1 MKTIFLILGLTLTLQ
16 THAFQFRANAQIYF
30 DRVYGEARV
39 YNGLNTPIL
48 CDGNAVGL
56 TSTGRQVFSY
66 MNNVRILPGMFAY
79 LSVYTNNYEPFI
91 GVTPNIFCQTQP
103 GTFW

>member
-1 MKTIFLILGLTLTLQ
+1 MKTIFLIIGLTLTLSSQ
-16 THAFQFRANAQIYF
+16 AYQFRANAQVYF

-39 YNGLNTPIL
+39 YNGLATPIV
-48 CDGNAVGL
+48 CSGNAVGL

-79 LSVYTNNYEPFI
+79 VSVHTNNYEPFI
-91 GVTPNIFCQTQP
+91 GVTPNIACYQTY
-103 GTFW
+103 

>member
-1 MKTIFLILGLTLTLQ
+1 MKTILLILVFTFSLNS
-16 THAFQFRANAQIYF
+16 HAFQFRANAQVYF

-39 YNGLNTPIL
+39 YNGLATPIV
-48 CDGNAVGL
+48 CSGNAIGL

-79 LSVYTNNYEPFI
+79 VSVYTNNYEPFI
-91 GVTPNIFCQTQP
+91 GVTPNIACYQSY
-103 GTFW
+103 